1 MDRNLALELVR
12 VTEMASV
19 ASARMMGK
27 GDEDAAAQAAVD
39 AMRKAF
45 GTVAIDGQVMIG
57 EGERSQGPRFDEGEK
72 IGLGEGSPKVDIVIE
87 PLEGKSIVARGG
99 MNALSA
105 VAMAVDGRLLKV
117 PDIYMEKIAVGPD
130 AAGVID
136 LEATVEKNLAVIAR
150 VKKVYVADLTVC
162 ILDRPR
168 HRELIGRV
176 RAAGA
181 RIRLIRDGDVSG
193 ALATCMPESGVD
205 VLMGT
210 GGAPQGV
217 MSAAALRCFGGDM
230 QARLIWTDQEKEDA
244 KKSGIA
250 APDRLYAIEEI
261 ASGNVMFAAT
271 GVTDGEFLNG
281 VRFFSGGAK
290 THTVV
295 MRSKTRT
302 VRHINALHFFD
313 YKTNI

>member
-1 MDRNLALELVR
+1 MDRNLGLELIR
-12 VTEMASV
+12 VTEMSAV

-27 GDEDAAAQAAVD
+27 GDEVGAVQKAVD
-39 AMRKAF
+39 AMRKALA
-45 GTVAIDGQVMIG
+45 TVAIDGQVVIG
-57 EGERSQGPRFDEGEK
+57 EGRRSKGPRFT
-72 IGLGEGSPKVDIVIE
+72 LGEQIGVGKDCPEVDIVIE
-87 PLEGKSIVARGG
+87 PLEGGSIVARGG
-99 MNALSA
+99 MNAISA
-105 VAMAVDGRLLKV
+105 IAVAVDGQLLRV
-117 PDIYMEKIAVGPD
+117 PDIYMEKIAVGPE

-136 LEATVEKNLAVIAR
+136 LEASVEKNLAVIAR
-150 VKKVYVADLTVC
+150 VKKVYVEDLTVC

-168 HRELIGRV
+168 HQDLIGRV

-217 MSAAALRCFGGDM
+217 MSATALRCFGGDM
-230 QARLIWTDQEKEDA
+230 QARLIWTDEEKKNAD
-244 KKSGIA
+244 KSGISD
-250 APDRLYAIEEI
+250 PDRLYTIEEI

-290 THTVV
+290 THSVV

-302 VRHINALHFFD
+302 VRHINALHYFD
-313 YKTNI
+313 YKPNI